1 MDKGNE
7 FVKCEIDE
15 GIAVISIDRP
25 PVNALNMQVLN
36 ELQITFENLSTSP
49 QVLVA
54 VITGGGKKVFVAGA
68 DIGGLREKTPETG
81 KQMNLLF
88 QNTFNMIADYARPVI
103 CAVSG
108 LAIGGGS
115 ELASSC
121 DIIIADSSAIFSW
134 PEVNLGLIP
143 AGGGTQRLPR
153 QISEVK
159 AKELIF
165 TGRKIGALEA
175 EKIGLINKVVPEGEA
190 LASAKILAKQIASRG
205 PIAVAAA
212 KKCINDGLGLPIKEG
227 LHIEAELSATCF
239 GTADFKEGVNAF
251 FAKRTPEFKGQ

>member
-1 MDKGNE
+1 MDLRNE

-15 GIAVISIDRP
+15 NIAVVTIDRP
-25 PVNALNMQVLN
+25 PVNALNMQVLK
-36 ELQITFENLSTSP
+36 ELQTIFGNLAKEP
-49 QVLVA
+49 KVLV
-54 VITGGGKKVFVAGA
+54 VIITGGGKKVFVAGA
-68 DIGGLREKTPETG
+68 DIDGLRKHTPETG
-81 KQMNLLF
+81 KQMNSQF
-88 QNTFNMIADYARPVI
+88 QNTFSMIADFIRPVI

-115 ELASSC
+115 ELALAC
-121 DIIIADSSAIFSW
+121 DLIIADTSAVFSW

-153 QISEVK
+153 QIPVVK

-165 TGRKIGALEA
+165 TGRKMKAEEA
-175 EKIGLINKVVPEGEA
+175 EKVGLVNQVVPEGEVLTA
-190 LASAKILAKQIASRG
+190 AKLMAKQIVRRG
-205 PIAVAAA
+205 PVAVAVA
-212 KKCINDGLGLPIKEG
+212 KKCINEGMGLPIKEG

-251 FAKRTPEFKGQ
+251 FAKRTPKFEGQ